1 MGVSQSFSER
11 QPSTSEFL
19 AIIIKHGVT
28 LSLYLYFS
36 FLRNKAFLPQNAIF

>member
-11 QPSTSEFL
+11 QPWTSEFL

-28 LSLYLYFS
+28 LSLCLYFS
-36 FLRNKAFLPQNAIF
+36 FLGTKVFLPQ